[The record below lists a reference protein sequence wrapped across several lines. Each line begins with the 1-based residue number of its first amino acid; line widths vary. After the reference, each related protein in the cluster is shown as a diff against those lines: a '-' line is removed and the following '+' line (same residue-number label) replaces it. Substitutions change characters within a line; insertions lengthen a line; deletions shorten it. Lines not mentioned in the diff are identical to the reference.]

1 MLNTTRRNFIKT
13 VTAGV
18 IGSTLIS
25 FDTKELFA
33 KPKVDI
39 YNGIKI
45 QEGFYVIN
53 KETQKTVAALADTFL
68 PGSNDLKL
76 IDVFM
81 NYFSKKENHG
91 LASFFDAAFWNLDT
105 ISHSKFKIPYY
116 QLTEKQQKDEVINHV
131 KARNRIFITRF
142 ERLTKQFY
150 YTHPETLKKLKYD
163 GPPQP
168 KGFMNYTQAPK

>member
-1 MLNTTRRNFIKT
+1 MNTTRRNFIKT

-25 FDTKELFA
+25 FNPEELFA

-53 KETQKTVAALADTFL
+53 KETQKSVAALADTFL

-76 IDVFM
+76 INAFM
-81 NYFSKKENHG
+81 NYFSQKKNHG

-105 ISHSKFKIPYY
+105 ISHSKFKVPYY
-116 QLTEKQQKDEVINHV
+116 KLTETNQKDEVINHV
-131 KARNRIFITRF
+131 RARNRIFISRF

-150 YTHPETLKKLKYD
+150 YTHPKVLKKLKYS

-168 KGFMNYTQAPK
+168 KGFMDYGSAPA